1 VWVRSTSPLSV
12 HLAVRSCIR
21 TSPPPVLLPRHRASS
36 PVSCLLVSVR
46 VSSLLWST
54 PVCFVLSS
62 ALPHSCAASN
72 CHTPLMLASAACLL
86 CSAVVLAV
94 RLPHCIYCF
103 VRNYWWL
110 AQPFFLSGVLSS
122 YSPPLLSLAQPGN
135 NPPQRR
141 QEPTRHGASRPSA
154 PEDLGPI
161 AAQPRRADPEQPR
174 RPGRPR
180 PCTPRPTACCRAPCL
195 APGRRDR
202 ATRPRPFVFIVNG
215 ASMLSISPSSIT
227 SLSSWSPPAINGH
240 RLPFPPPGAPISPLP
255 L

>member
-1 VWVRSTSPLSV
+1 VWVQSTSPSSV

-21 TSPPPVLLPRHRASS
+21 TSPPPVLLPRHHASS
-36 PVSCLLVSVR
+36 PVSCLLVSVH

-122 YSPPLLSLAQPGN
+122 SSPPLLSLAQPGN

-141 QEPTRHGASRPSA
+141 
-154 PEDLGPI
+154 
-161 AAQPRRADPEQPR
+161 
-174 RPGRPR
+174 
-180 PCTPRPTACCRAPCL
+180 
-195 APGRRDR
+195 
-202 ATRPRPFVFIVNG
+202 
-215 ASMLSISPSSIT
+215 
-227 SLSSWSPPAINGH
+227 
-240 RLPFPPPGAPISPLP
+240 
-255 L
+255 